1 MKKSC
6 PNIGL
11 STASPFAGSIG
22 TDDKRPQV
30 NLTLPVFNEEA
41 QLAESIHTLVHGLL
55 PLCAFTVEIV
65 IVDNGSTDRTP
76 QILAELKA
84 KYPMVRSLR
93 LLDKGR
99 GAALKH
105 AWFSSGARV
114 LSYMDIDL
122 STDLQAYPLLVQ
134 PLLDG
139 QYDVAAGSRLLPGS
153 ATTRGL
159 RRELI
164 SQAYNLLLRGG
175 FGVRFSDAQCGF
187 KALTAEAAATLVP
200 KVENNNWF
208 FDTELLILAQH
219 AGCRML
225 DLPVVWKDD
234 PTSTVKI
241 FKTAMEDLRG
251 LWRLRGYRRSHWAM
265 DSGRREMWENQGVA
279 AAKRKGMK
287 RATHA

>member
-1 MKKSC
+1 M
-6 PNIGL
+6 
-11 STASPFAGSIG
+11 
-22 TDDKRPQV
+22 RPQV

-76 QILAELKA
+76 EIAAELKA
-84 KYPMVRSLR
+84 KHPMVRSVR
-93 LLDKGR
+93 LLVKGR

-105 AWFSSGARV
+105 AWLSSRARV

-134 PLLDG
+134 PLLGG
-139 QYDVAAGSRLLPGS
+139 QYDVAAGSRLLPGT
-153 ATTRGL
+153 ATTRGW
-159 RRELI
+159 RREFI

-187 KALTAEAAATLVP
+187 KALTAETVSRLVP
-200 KVENNNWF
+200 RVENNNWF

-219 AGCRML
+219 AGYRML
-225 DLPVVWKDD
+225 DLPVVWRDD

-251 LWRLRGYRRSHWAM
+251 LWRLRGYRRGHWAT
-265 DSGRREMWENQGVA
+265 DSDGREMRESQRVA
-279 AAKRKGMK
+279 ATRRKEMR